1 MNPVLT
7 VVSIALAVLAGVGVY
22 RFLRARSGKV
32 VDALVNFRC
41 PYCKRRLHFR
51 QSQAGHRGMCPRCKH
66 RIVFPTTPEA
76 D

>member
-1 MNPVLT
+1 MNPVLWA
-7 VVSIALAVLAGVGVY
+7 VLLALAVLAGVAVY
-22 RFLRARSGKV
+22 RVLRGRSRKV
-32 VDALVNFRC
+32 HDTLVNFRC

>member
-1 MNPVLT
+1 MNPALWVVL
-7 VVSIALAVLAGVGVY
+7 IALAVVAGVAGY
-22 RFLRARSGKV
+22 RVLRARSRPGPEP
-32 VDALVNFRC
+32 LVNFRC
-41 PYCKRRLHFR
+41 PYCKRRLHYR